1 MEKLE
6 FLVATGLSFYSP
18 DYEFK
23 LSDLLLNKIWN
34 FRVLQSPNGPISLQ
48 LGTQP
53 ITNATGNAGDMVDI
67 GGLSVRFQD
76 ALDAAMG
83 KWLPLPY
90 SRRDA
95 SQGNTSRSV
104 DWARAFLYRPPLQTD
119 DSMFR
124 MVLAVDT
131 TVNSNTGS
139 DSQRNENRGIFPEDI
154 GVPLEANPGALAF
167 WQTPTMLTW
176 VKNILKSVPAEG
188 GEKVPP
194 HAVALAAF
202 IALADGLRQAEVL
215 PEITLLQPEGEEIG
229 VNLILDLG
237 NSRACGILVE
247 QTPGQPVSLDECCK
261 LEIRDL
267 QEPGRV
273 YTEPFDTS
281 FKFMPPLF
289 IDQENTIPQSETN
302 FRWPSIVRLGQ
313 EAARMEPSDVGDT
326 GMSSPKRYLWDQAQ
340 RHFPWYFNL
349 ADDSLGKKI
358 N

>member
-53 ITNATGNAGDMVDI
+53 INNATGNAGDMVDI
-67 GGLSVRFQD
+67 GGLSIRFQD

-131 TVNSNTGS
+131 TLNSNSGS

-176 VKNILKSVPAEG
+176 VKNVLKSVPAEG

-202 IALADGLRQAEVL
+202 ITLADGLRQAEVL

-261 LEIRDL
+261 L
-267 QEPGRV
+267 
-273 YTEPFDTS
+273 
-281 FKFMPPLF
+281 
-289 IDQENTIPQSETN
+289 
-302 FRWPSIVRLGQ
+302 
-313 EAARMEPSDVGDT
+313 
-326 GMSSPKRYLWDQAQ
+326 
-340 RHFPWYFNL
+340 
-349 ADDSLGKKI
+349 
-358 N
+358 